1 MKSEPRTD
9 LISWEDLATSLETP
23 EFRAGFR
30 RADLDAPVGLA
41 TRVIRLAA
49 TWFEDA
55 LEAEAELLWAGSH
68 GFAQL
73 GAAPL
78 CLPPVF
84 NDEYRPWEIQ
94 MLADIAVDVGER
106 LVESEAPSLIGEE
119 LIALAIFDQA
129 HAEVGDLENEGV
141 IRDPLLAKR
150 VHGRLN
156 SIQIETLGC
165 SDAVPLLM
173 GTSESLERDLAL
185 DIDPR
190 EIIREWF
197 EDF

>member
-1 MKSEPRTD
+1 MKSEPRTN
-9 LISWEDLATSLETP
+9 LISWEDLSASLEAR
-23 EFRAGFR
+23 EFKAGFR
-30 RADLDAPVGLA
+30 RADLDAPVELA
-41 TRVIRLAA
+41 TQVIRRASA
-49 TWFEDA
+49 WFEEA
-55 LEAEAELLWAGSH
+55 LEVEAELLWEGSH
-68 GFAQL
+68 TFAQL

-78 CLPPVF
+78 CLPSIF
-84 NDEYRPWEIQ
+84 NDEYKPWEIQ
-94 MLADIAVDVGER
+94 MLSDIAVDVGEK

-119 LIALAIFDQA
+119 LIALAIFEQA

-150 VHGRLN
+150 VHDQLN
-156 SIQIETLGC
+156 SIQIEAQGC

-185 DIDPR
+185 EVDPR